1 MSFFNPGKEKEIISL
16 GSPQPELIIS
26 FSFPG
31 LKKAQLSN
39 TKKNAIFKKLLKKEN
54 HIYHSRKMLSGTS
67 TDSRKLSCS
76 RATALE
82 QEKNLESVSVPESLF
97 SAYDRY
103 GFLF

>member
-82 QEKNLESVSVPESLF
+82 QEKTSSQSRCQK
-97 SAYDRY
+97 AYFPVHDSNSY
-103 GFLF
+103 L